1 MKARLWLIAVIVLLV
16 AAVVFAVAMTGHTF
30 VAALCAFIA
39 LVIVYFHFVRRRGL
53 RIAAAIVLAAGIAVF
68 GVIEAPIV
76 AGARTDAP
84 DDVEY
89 LVVLGA
95 GLHGDVPSLS
105 LTDRL
110 EGALAWLEAHPDCVA
125 VVSGGQ
131 GPGETMTEGEAMG
144 IWLEARGIDPSRI
157 IVEDRATSTH
167 ENLEYSFALIRGRG
181 GEPDGNCAIV
191 TSEYHLYRAKALA
204 ARQGVE
210 CFGVAARTSWPTLM
224 LNYFIREGFAVT
236 YYRLT
241 GEI

>member
-157 IVEDRATSTH
+157 IVEDRATSTQ

-204 ARQGVE
+204 ARQGDE

>member
-110 EGALAWLEAHPDCVA
+110 EGALAWLETHPDCVA

-157 IVEDRATSTH
+157 IVEDRATSTQ

>member
-125 VVSGGQ
+125 VGSGGQ

-157 IVEDRATSTH
+157 IVEDRATSTQ

>member
-157 IVEDRATSTH
+157 IVEDRATSTQ

>member
-157 IVEDRATSTH
+157 IVEDRATSTQ

-241 GEI
+241 GEK

>member
-53 RIAAAIVLAAGIAVF
+53 RIAAAIVL
-68 GVIEAPIV
+68 V

-157 IVEDRATSTH
+157 IVEDKATSTQ

>member
-1 MKARLWLIAVIVLLV
+1 MKAKLWLIAVIVLLL

-89 LVVLGA
+89 LVGLGA

-157 IVEDRATSTH
+157 IVEDRATSTQ

>member
-1 MKARLWLIAVIVLLV
+1 M
-16 AAVVFAVAMTGHTF
+16 
-30 VAALCAFIA
+30 
-39 LVIVYFHFVRRRGL
+39 
-53 RIAAAIVLAAGIAVF
+53 
-68 GVIEAPIV
+68 
-76 AGARTDAP
+76 
-84 DDVEY
+84 
-89 LVVLGA
+89 VLGA

-157 IVEDRATSTH
+157 IVEDRATSTQ

>member
-1 MKARLWLIAVIVLLV
+1 MKAGLWLIAVIVLLV

-157 IVEDRATSTH
+157 IVEDRATSTQ

-224 LNYFIREGFAVT
+224 LSYCIRGGLAVT

>member
-68 GVIEAPIV
+68 GVIEAPMV

-157 IVEDRATSTH
+157 IVEDRATSTQ

>member
-53 RIAAAIVLAAGIAVF
+53 RIAAAIVLGAGIAVF

-157 IVEDRATSTH
+157 IVEDRATSTQ

>member
-1 MKARLWLIAVIVLLV
+1 MKARLWLIAIIVLLV

-39 LVIVYFHFVRRRGL
+39 LMIVYFHFVRRRGL

-157 IVEDRATSTH
+157 IVEDRATSTQ

>member
-1 MKARLWLIAVIVLLV
+1 MKARLWLIAVIVLL
-16 AAVVFAVAMTGHTF
+16 VFAVAMTGHTF

-157 IVEDRATSTH
+157 IVEDRATSTQ